1 MSKKDKK
8 NNAEKSC
15 LSVQISWYPGH
26 MAKTKRQI
34 AEDIRMVDI
43 VIEMLDARIPISSEN
58 PDIKRII
65 QEKNKIIILNKS
77 DLADEQTNKQWIEYY
92 KKQSI
97 PAILTNAEQGK
108 GIKEVIACIKEIGSE
123 KTKQNAAKGRVG
135 SSIKVMV
142 LGIPNV
148 GKSSLIN
155 RLIHKNS
162 AQVGNKPGVTKQKQ
176 WLRIDNGI
184 ELLDTP
190 GVLWP
195 KFQNAQIALHL
206 AITGTIKEENFEK
219 TEIAYELLKWLL
231 ENYMENV
238 IQRYNLDVKKVKEV
252 LDNGQQ
258 PMNENIMEIL
268 YMIGKNRGA
277 ILSGGRIDE
286 EKTANMILN
295 DFKTAKLGKISLE
308 KP

>member
-1 MSKKDKK
+1 MSESKM
-8 NNAEKSC
+8 NIN
-15 LSVQISWYPGH
+15 WYPGH

-34 AEDIRMVDI
+34 AEDIRIVDI
-43 VIEMLDARIPISSEN
+43 VVEILDARIPMSSEN
-58 PDIKRII
+58 PDIKKII
-65 QEKNKIIILNKS
+65 QGKNTIIILNKS
-77 DLADEQTNKQWIEYY
+77 DLADEKINKQWVEYY
-92 KKQSI
+92 KKQNI

-108 GIKEVIACIKEIGSE
+108 GIKDVIECIKELGSE
-123 KTKQNAAKGRVG
+123 KRKQNAIKGRVG

-155 RLIHKNS
+155 RLINKNS
-162 AQVGNKPGVTKQKQ
+162 AQVGNRPGVTKQKQ

-195 KFQNAQIALHL
+195 KFQNEQVALKL
-206 AITGTIKEENFEK
+206 AITGTIKEENIEK
-219 TEIAYELLKWLL
+219 IEIAYELLKWLL
-231 ENYMENV
+231 ENYCENV
-238 IQRYNLDVKKVKEV
+238 IQRYNLEENTVKEI
-252 LDNGQQ
+252 LNNQEQ
-258 PMNENIMEIL
+258 SINENIMEVM

-286 EKTANMILN
+286 EKTANILLN